1 MAKAGEKLSK
11 KPGDLAERANL
22 EVFIARGLYGLDAA
36 DWEHLTGTFT
46 FGGESE
52 SKQELDEIIRRSR
65 EGWAS

>member
-11 KPGDLAERANL
+11 KPGDLAERAKL
-22 EVFIARGLYGLDAA
+22 EVFIARGLYGLDAG

-46 FGGESE
+46 FGDESD

>member
-22 EVFIARGLYGLDAA
+22 EVFIARGLYGLDAG